1 MSGHSKWSTIK
12 RKKGVTDARRG
23 QLFTKLAREIE
34 MAARQG
40 GGDPTANFSLRLAME
55 KARKSNMPKDNVQR
69 AIKRGT
75 GELKGDALEEA
86 YYEAHGPH
94 GTGLMI
100 QVVTDNRNRTV
111 ADMRRVVRRH
121 NSHLGES
128 GTVSWQF
135 TQKGVITIEAGS
147 GDTEEL
153 ALIAID
159 SGADDVRIED
169 DVVEVYTEL
178 QDFQRVQEQLVENNI
193 PITEAEIELVPQNLL
208 TLEES
213 DTLKMM
219 RMVEELEDL
228 DDVQRVFTNIDI
240 PDELMGKLA

>member
-40 GGDPTANFSLRLAME
+40 GGDPSANFSLRLAIE
-55 KARKSNMPKDNVQR
+55 KARKSNMPKDNIQR
-69 AIKRGT
+69 AVKRGT

-94 GTGLMI
+94 GTGIMI

-111 ADMRRVVRRH
+111 ADLRRVVRRH

-128 GTVSWQF
+128 GTVGWQF
-135 TQKGVITIEAGS
+135 TQKGVITIESDS
-147 GDTEEL
+147 GDTEDL

-169 DVVEVYTEL
+169 GVVEVYTEL
-178 QDFQRVQEQLVENNI
+178 QDFQHVQEQLVKNDV
-193 PITEAEIELVPQNLL
+193 PIAEAEIELVPQNLL

-213 DTLKMM
+213 DTLTLM
-219 RMVEELEDL
+219 RLVEELEDL
-228 DDVQRVFTNIDI
+228 DDVQQVFTNIDI
-240 PDELMGKLA
+240 PDELMSKLE

>member
-40 GGDPTANFSLRLAME
+40 GGDPSANFSLRLAME

-75 GELKGDALEEA
+75 GELKGEALEEA

-128 GTVSWQF
+128 GSVSWQF

-153 ALIAID
+153 ALTAID

-193 PITEAEIELVPQNLL
+193 PIAEAEIELVPQNLL

-213 DTLKMM
+213 ETLKMM

-240 PDELMGKLA
+240 PDELMGKLE